1 MIAIAIEDPGQPEI
15 IRMLEAGEAHS
26 ASLYPAESNHHLPLE
41 ALRAPGV
48 LFHVARDAAGA
59 ALGTGAIVLK
69 GDWAEIKRMWTDPAA
84 RGRGV
89 GALLL
94 DRLQAEAA
102 ARGVRV
108 LRLETGI
115 HSHPAL
121 ALYRR
126 FGFVEIAAFEG
137 YAPDPLS
144 VFMEKRLGV

>member
-1 MIAIAIEDPGQPEI
+1 MITIAIEDPAQPGI
-15 IRMLEAGEAHS
+15 IRMLEEGEAHS
-26 ASLYPAESNHHLPLE
+26 ASLYPAESNHHLPLD

-48 LFHVARDAAGA
+48 LFHVARDETGR
-59 ALGTGAIVLK
+59 ALGTGAIVLN

-89 GALLL
+89 AALVLR
-94 DRLQAEAA
+94 RLEKQAA
-102 ARGVRV
+102 ARGVRI

-115 HSHPAL
+115 HSHAAL

-126 FGFVEIAAFEG
+126 SGFVEIEAFEG

-144 VFMEKRLGV
+144 VFMEKRL

>member
-1 MIAIAIEDPGQPEI
+1 MIAIAIEDPAQPEI
-15 IRMLEAGEAHS
+15 LHMLEEGEAHS
-26 ASLYPAESNHHLPLE
+26 ASLYPAESNHHLPLD
-41 ALRAPGV
+41 ALRAAGV
-48 LFHVARDAAGA
+48 LFHVARDEAGR

-69 GDWAEIKRMWTDPAA
+69 GEWAEIKRMWTAPAA

-89 GALLL
+89 AALVLR
-94 DRLQAEAA
+94 RLEEQAA
-102 ARGVRV
+102 ARGVRI

-126 FGFVEIAAFEG
+126 AGFVEIAAFEG